1 MKRTNMNK
9 KRAHEGGLAKV
20 LAARTTDEIIA
31 GMREEDAAAV
41 REKVLKGM
49 NPACRKKLK
58 YFENWLRK
66 EVDHTLRRRY
76 ELGLQVQELYDDE
89 TKGGGKVYGTD
100 AIGRICKLLNWDDG
114 LIRMALRFVRAYSP
128 EDLERLCAQVLPKGQ
143 PLTWSHVRA
152 LLEVTDR
159 SRRQEL
165 LDRTTAEGWTCT
177 ELARQI
183 VRPESHAGGDGRGR
197 PPRVPKDFDGAVAQ
211 QQESAERW
219 DRLYTKV
226 WGKTERSLTT
236 QAAKLPPEEVTEERL
251 HQARELAYQLR
262 RVADQAQKQAEAAEQ
277 IVRDFERI
285 LAERRQAATPARSA

>member
-1 MKRTNMNK
+1 MNK
-9 KRAHEGGLAKV
+9 KRAHEGGLDKV

-31 GMREEDAAAV
+31 AMREEGEEA
-41 REKVLKGM
+41 RRKKILERM

-58 YFENWLRK
+58 YFESWLRQ
-66 EVDHTLRRRY
+66 EVGHTLRRRY
-76 ELGLQVQELYDDE
+76 ELGLQVRELYDDE
-89 TKGGGKVYGTD
+89 TKGGGKVYGTN
-100 AIGRICKLLNWDDG
+100 AIDRICKLLNWDDG

-128 EDLERLCAQVLPKGQ
+128 EDLERLCAQVLPKGE

-165 LDRTTAEGWTCT
+165 LDRTTSEGWTCT

-183 VRPESHAGGDGRGR
+183 VRLGDNATGDGRGR

-219 DRLYTKV
+219 DRLYSKV
-226 WGKTERSLTT
+226 WAKQDRSLAT
-236 QAAKLPPEEVTEERL
+236 QAAKLPPEEVTDERW
-251 HQARELAYQLR
+251 HQVRDLAYQLR
-262 RVADQAQKQAEAAEQ
+262 RVADQAREQAEMAEQ

>member
-1 MKRTNMNK
+1 MTKRRQEQTSLD
-9 KRAHEGGLAKV
+9 RV

-31 GMREEDAAAV
+31 AMRDEDAAAE
-41 REKVLKGM
+41 RERILERM
-49 NPACRKKLK
+49 NPACRKKLR
-58 YFENWLRK
+58 YFETWLRQ
-66 EVDHTLRRRY
+66 EVGHTLRRRY

-89 TKGGGKVYGTD
+89 TKGGGKVYGTN

-128 EDLERLCAQVLPKGQ
+128 EDLERLCAQVLPKGE

-165 LDRTTAEGWTCT
+165 LEKTTSEGWTCT

-183 VRPESHAGGDGRGR
+183 VRLEGHAAGDGRGR
-197 PPRVPKDFDGAVAQ
+197 PPRTPKDFDGALAQ

-219 DRLYTKV
+219 DKLYTRV
-226 WGKTERSLTT
+226 WVRQERSLTAL
-236 QAAKLPPEEVTEERL
+236 AAKLPSEEITDERWR
-251 HQARELAYQLR
+251 QARDLAYQLR
-262 RVADQAQKQAEAAEQ
+262 RVADQAQKQAEMAEQ

-285 LAERRQAATPARSA
+285 LAERQQVGKPAKGA